1 MSSDEELLRLWAQGD
16 IKAGD
21 DLFRRHVDK
30 IFRFFDRRVPAEAE
44 ELVQATFVGAVE
56 AQKRFRGDAPFR
68 AFLFAIARRQLLK
81 FFDKQRGRERVSLR
95 TMSFADLGTSL
106 GTALVRD
113 RQRQQLLEALAK
125 LPADHQL
132 AVELHYWEGLTMQE
146 VGIALDTPPG
156 TVKRWLFEARKK
168 LGGALELTDGELVER
183 PENNSD

>member
-1 MSSDEELLRLWAQGD
+1 MSSDEELLRRWAEGD
-16 IKAGD
+16 AKAGD

-56 AQKRFRGDAPFR
+56 AQQRFRGDAPFR

-81 FFDKQRGRERVSLR
+81 HFDKRRRDRVSLR
-95 TMSFADLGTSL
+95 TMSFADLGTSM
-106 GTALVRD
+106 GTVFVRD
-113 RQRQQLLEALAK
+113 RQRQQLIEALAQ

-146 VGIALDTPPG
+146 VGSVLECPPG
-156 TVKRWLFEARKK
+156 TIKRWLFEARKK
-168 LGGALELTDGELVER
+168 LGGALELADGELVER
-183 PENNSD
+183 PDSNSD

>member
-1 MSSDEELLRLWAQGD
+1 MTSDEELLQRWAQGD
-16 IKAGD
+16 TKSGD

-68 AFLFAIARRQLLK
+68 AFLFAIARRQLMK
-81 FFDKQRGRERVSLR
+81 FFDKQRGRDLVSLR
-95 TMSFADLGTSL
+95 TMSFADLGTSM
-106 GTALVRD
+106 GTRLVRD
-113 RQRQQLLEALAK
+113 RQRQQLLEALAQ

-132 AVELHYWEGLTMQE
+132 AVELHYWEGLTTRE
-146 VGIALDTPPG
+146 VGAALECPPG

-168 LGGALELTDGELVER
+168 LGGALELADGELLER
-183 PENNSD
+183 PEGNSD